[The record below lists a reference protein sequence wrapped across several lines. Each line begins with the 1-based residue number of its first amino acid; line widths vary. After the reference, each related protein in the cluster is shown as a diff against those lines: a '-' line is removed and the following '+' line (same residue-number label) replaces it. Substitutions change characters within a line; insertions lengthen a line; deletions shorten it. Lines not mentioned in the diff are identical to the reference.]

1 MSRINYLLTADGR
14 SVDVSNH
21 NLDSNEFASAVR
33 TYRANSSKVL
43 GVNLYNASNAPFCL
57 GSHVHASA
65 AEARR
70 KASTSNYFSSFEVKY
85 NAGTKSMEL
94 VSGNRPDGATYV
106 RFALFNGT
114 VFKKPSYETLHEAR
128 YNAGS
133 ADIVV
138 EIRVRGTTAVSVR
151 AV

>member
-85 NAGTKSMEL
+85 NAGAKTMEL
-94 VSGNRPDGATYV
+94 VGGNRDGGTYR
-106 RFALFNGT
+106 RFALFDGT
-114 VFKKPSYETLHEAR
+114 KFKKPSYETAYEAR
-128 YNAGS
+128 RNANS
-133 ADIVV
+133 SDLVV
-138 EIRVRGTTAVSVR
+138 EIGVRGTTAVSVL
-151 AV
+151 VV